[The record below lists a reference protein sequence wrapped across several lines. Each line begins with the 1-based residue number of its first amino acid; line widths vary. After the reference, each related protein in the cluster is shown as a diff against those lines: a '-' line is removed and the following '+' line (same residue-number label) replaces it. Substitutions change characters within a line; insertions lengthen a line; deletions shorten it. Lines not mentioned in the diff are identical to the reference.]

1 MTIAIA
7 RNSPSWA
14 RLVSNFFVPP
24 IVFPILGVAVA
35 QRDLHDTWRVV
46 LFAEIYGIVGFIF
59 PAIYVLI
66 RVKRGT
72 VTDVHLRER
81 SERRKPFVVA
91 LICLAVMWLI
101 LAILGAPRGMMQL
114 ATFTLF
120 QSVLLLFVTLFWQIS
135 VHGANIAGAVV
146 IIGVL
151 FGVEYALM
159 LSPLIVLVGA
169 SRIALKRHTPM
180 QVVAGAAMSALI
192 ALVVFKTV

>member
-1 MTIAIA
+1 MMIVLS
-7 RNSPSWA
+7 RRPSWA

-24 IVFPILGVAVA
+24 IIFPALGVAVA
-35 QRDLHDTWRVV
+35 QRDLHDMWRVV
-46 LFAEIYGIVGFIF
+46 LFSEIYGVVGFVF

-66 RVKRGT
+66 IVKQGT
-72 VTDVHLRER
+72 VTDVHLPER
-81 SERRKPFVVA
+81 SERHKPFIVA
-91 LICLAVMWLI
+91 MICLAVMWLT

-120 QSVLLLFVTLFWQIS
+120 QSALLMFITRFWQIS

-151 FGVEYALM
+151 FGAGLALL

-169 SRIALKRHTPM
+169 SRLALKRHTPM
-180 QVVAGAAMSALI
+180 QIIAGAAMSAVI
-192 ALVVFKTV
+192 ALVVF